1 MKPNINEQLAVITAL
16 EKWCK
21 EKKVEIREQADQNLA
36 LMYES
41 NDVEKMALKVN
52 GEKVGDLIVVFHKEG
67 FDITDREA
75 FEDFC
80 LSYGLATVKRT
91 IRPEMVGAAIKVIE
105 GAIEPDH
112 WRDFLQEE
120 VVLVGDWEN
129 YMVNVGGKVLFCDSG
144 MEVPGVAFRPRRPK
158 GTQVRK
164 CEHEVVIPLLQA
176 MPGGINSLLLGDA

>member
-1 MKPNINEQLAVITAL
+1 MNVNEQLAVITAL

-21 EKKVEIREQADQNLA
+21 ETKEEIRRQADRNLA
-36 LMYES
+36 LMYEQ
-41 NDVEKMALKVN
+41 NDVKKMALKVN
-52 GEKVGDLIVVFHKEG
+52 GEEVGELIVTYHKEG
-67 FDITDREA
+67 FDVTDREA
-75 FEDFC
+75 FEDFA
-80 LSYGLATVKRT
+80 LTYGLAIVKRS

-112 WRDFLQEE
+112 VRDFVTEE
-120 VVLVGDWEN
+120 VVVVGDWEN

-164 CEHEVVIPLLQA
+164 CEPETVLPILQA
-176 MPGGINSLLLGDA
+176 MPGGLNVLLLGGGE